1 MNMKKVAI
9 LLLVFSVWCAVVSLT
24 LTHTG
29 PGRAALHLLARARAC
44 RHAAVLGPATVL
56 ADEMKWTPVSG
67 ESASATPRRR
77 SRVVSPAP
85 PTPPPAETPETSAE
99 PTEPGKVV
107 RSGDVMRVG
116 SDIHIE
122 RDEVVRG
129 SVSAIGG
136 DVVVDGHVEGDVTSM
151 RGDVYLGPTARVD
164 GDVVSV
170 GGQLHEEPGAYVR
183 GQRVTAMP
191 GSRLGRLRSLP
202 RHDDVEL
209 HTARMIGAFIW
220 VSLLLGVAWAIA
232 QLAPGRTREAVGTLR
247 RGPLSAIG
255 LGGMI
260 LALVIPSV
268 IALALLV
275 AFLCITIIGI
285 PLALAAMLGYALFL
299 LAFVVWGLVV
309 SAAALGEAILDRRGT
324 LVAGVV
330 PADSPA
336 SLSRAAIVGMV
347 VLAGP
352 LLIGKIF
359 GMSIMPA
366 RALGGFLFVISVIA
380 LSFASV
386 VGGGAWLRSEFA
398 TGTFGRWWQKRKAT
412 PRPVPPPPGS
422 SAPPA
427 AGVAPPPPAPSP
439 PSAFAPPAPPPAPSP
454 PSAVAP
460 PQAPPEPPAEV

>member
-1 MNMKKVAI
+1 MKKVAI
-9 LLLVFSVWCAVVSLT
+9 LLLVFAAWSAVVSLT
-24 LTHTG
+24 LTHTR

-56 ADEMKWTPVSG
+56 ADEMKWTPVPD
-67 ESASATPRRR
+67 ESASATPRRTPR
-77 SRVVSPAP
+77 APAAP
-85 PTPPPAETPETSAE
+85 SPAETPAE
-99 PTEPGKVV
+99 PPTEPGKVV

-136 DVVVDGHVEGDVTSM
+136 DVVVDGQVEGDVTAM

-202 RHDDVEL
+202 RHDDVDL
-209 HTARMIGAFIW
+209 HTGRMIGAFIW

-268 IALALLV
+268 IALSLLV

-330 PADSPA
+330 AADSPA
-336 SLSRAAIVGMV
+336 SLARAAIVGMV
-347 VLAGP
+347 VLAAP

-366 RALGGFLFVISVIA
+366 RVLGGFLFVISIIA

-412 PRPVPPPPGS
+412 PRPVTPPAS
-422 SAPPA
+422 TAPPS
-427 AGVAPPPPAPSP
+427 AGIAPPPPAPSP
-439 PSAFAPPAPPPAPSP
+439 PSAFAPPPAPSP
-454 PSAVAP
+454 PSAFAP
-460 PQAPPEPPAEV
+460 PPAPPEPPAAV

>member
-1 MNMKKVAI
+1 MKKVAI
-9 LLLVFSVWCAVVSLT
+9 LLVVFAAWCAVVSLT

-29 PGRAALHLLARARAC
+29 PGRAALQLLARARAC

-56 ADEMKWTPVSG
+56 ADEMKWTPVPG
-67 ESASATPRRR
+67 ESASTTPRRR
-77 SRVVSPAP
+77 ARAVSPAP
-85 PTPPPAETPETSAE
+85 AEPPPAEAPAE
-99 PTEPGKVV
+99 PPSDATAPGKVV

-116 SDIHIE
+116 SDIHVE

-136 DVVVDGHVEGDVTSM
+136 DVVVDGHVEGDVTAM

-202 RHDDVEL
+202 RHDEVEL

-260 LALVIPSV
+260 LALVIPSL
-268 IALALLV
+268 IALSLLV

-285 PLALAAMLGYALFL
+285 PLALAAMLGYGLFL

-309 SAAALGEAILDRRGT
+309 SAAALGEAILARRGAR
-324 LVAGVV
+324 VAGVV
-330 PADSPA
+330 PAYSPA

-366 RALGGFLFVISVIA
+366 RALGGFLFVISIVA

-398 TGTFGRWWQKRKAT
+398 TGTFGRWWQKRKAA
-412 PRPVPPPPGS
+412 PRPVTPPPGS

-427 AGVAPPPPAPSP
+427 AGVAPPPPPPPAPSP
-439 PSAFAPPAPPPAPSP
+439 PSAFAPPAPP
-454 PSAVAP
+454 
-460 PQAPPEPPAEV
+460 EPPAAV